1 MEKIVPKA
9 DELGGASVTTE
20 ADILDENRKVRR
32 LQMVVGLVMNVISQ
46 TDLPLDEARD
56 LIANTRLYALQLFPD
71 KQLAYDLIYQS
82 RFRRLLS
89 EKYRIV

>member
-9 DELGGASVTTE
+9 DELRGEKVATE
-20 ADILDENRKVRR
+20 AEILDENRKVRR
-32 LQMVVGLVMNVISQ
+32 LQMVVSLVMNVICQ
-46 TDLPLDEARD
+46 TDLPFEEARE
-56 LIANTRLYALQLFPD
+56 LIACTRQFALQLFPD
-71 KQLAYDLIYQS
+71 KEFAYDLIYQP